1 MRRRFKIPLFIFLF
15 LFYIFLINYIFDSYL
30 IGVATGQQTQQQN
43 FYEQEGFAIDIGTSI
58 SFNSVVERPRFY
70 GTIYEL
76 GYKDYRYSYLMLFNL
91 IKMPIS
97 LNDFN
102 YFWIHFFII
111 LLLIFLFII
120 IR

>member
-1 MRRRFKIPLFIFLF
+1 MRLRFKIPLFIFLF

-30 IGVATGQQTQQQN
+30 IGIATGQQTQQQN
-43 FYEQEGFAIDIGTSI
+43 FYEQEGFAIDIGTSF

-76 GYKDYRYSYLMLFNL
+76 GYKDYKYSYLMLFNL
-91 IKMPIS
+91 IRIPIS
-97 LNDFN
+97 LNNFS
-102 YFWIHFFII
+102 YSLIHFFII

-120 IR
+120 IM